1 MHLNEFWFYYL
12 RIVFCVVSQSMART
26 IKSLLLAGDSED
38 LESALENRVSA
49 LLIEPK
55 QSDKRLLQVNSEEMK
70 KESVF
75 IQGRETLERIFS
87 VINETEDVEDL
98 KKELQPILQ
107 ENMHLIN
114 KKEFLQF
121 ILQIPKGCA
130 RK

>member
-49 LLIEPK
+49 LLIEPA

-75 IQGRETLERIFS
+75 IQGRETLKRISS
-87 VINETEDVEDL
+87 VIDETEDVEDL

-107 ENMHLIN
+107 ENMYLIN

>member
-49 LLIEPK
+49 LLIEPA

-75 IQGRETLERIFS
+75 IQGRETLKRIFS
-87 VINETEDVEDL
+87 VMDETEDVEDL

-121 ILQIPKGCA
+121 ILQMPKGCA

>member
-49 LLIEPK
+49 LLIEPA

-75 IQGRETLERIFS
+75 IQGRETLKRIFS
-87 VINETEDVEDL
+87 VIDETEDVEDL

-121 ILQIPKGCA
+121 ILQMPKGCA